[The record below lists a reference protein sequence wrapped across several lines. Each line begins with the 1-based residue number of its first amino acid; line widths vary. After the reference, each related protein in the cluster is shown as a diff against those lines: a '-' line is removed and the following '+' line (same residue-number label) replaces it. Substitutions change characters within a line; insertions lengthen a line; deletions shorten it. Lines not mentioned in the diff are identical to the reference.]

1 MLPFNAKMQ
10 KANCFNENG
19 VWAPVT
25 VGYKQVFQDC
35 LRQELTV
42 EAVSNYHLRAT
53 ATSHIHACSGL
64 PIACQAYLN
73 LDI

>member
-1 MLPFNAKMQ
+1 MLKCKKLIVLIRTEYA
-10 KANCFNENG
+10 
-19 VWAPVT
+19 APVT

-42 EAVSNYHLRAT
+42 ETVSNYHLRAT

-73 LDI
+73 LDIWTG